1 MLHAG
6 IVVGVMY
13 GLACHQ
19 NAPES
24 DAEIEPVFFEIL
36 EESVIASAAQSQPKV
51 SEPEPAEP
59 TDPVD
64 PAEPT
69 EPTAPAESPPAEQE
83 VAPETESE
91 NILQALENTV
101 RTNSHD
107 LVLPEEEFDVKKEEE
122 GGAEENE
129 NMVRT
134 KFSED
139 DKVVESVRQDD
150 GNNEKNNEI
159 VMENGVVET
168 GADVQQ
174 AKVVSAPMALN
185 RIVPIYPRSARR
197 RGQEGVVTLEIT
209 VSDSG
214 AVTKADV
221 IGSSGH
227 SNLDH
232 AAVSAVNTARFAPA
246 TEDGVR
252 IEGRLRL
259 TFEFKLR

>member
-1 MLHAG
+1 
-6 IVVGVMY
+6 
-13 GLACHQ
+13 
-19 NAPES
+19 
-24 DAEIEPVFFEIL
+24 
-36 EESVIASAAQSQPKV
+36 
-51 SEPEPAEP
+51 
-59 TDPVD
+59 
-64 PAEPT
+64 
-69 EPTAPAESPPAEQE
+69 
-83 VAPETESE
+83 
-91 NILQALENTV
+91 
-101 RTNSHD
+101 
-107 LVLPEEEFDVKKEEE
+107 
-122 GGAEENE
+122 
-129 NMVRT
+129 MVRT

-139 DKVVESVRQDD
+139 DKVGEAVRQDD

-159 VMENGVVET
+159 VTENGVVET